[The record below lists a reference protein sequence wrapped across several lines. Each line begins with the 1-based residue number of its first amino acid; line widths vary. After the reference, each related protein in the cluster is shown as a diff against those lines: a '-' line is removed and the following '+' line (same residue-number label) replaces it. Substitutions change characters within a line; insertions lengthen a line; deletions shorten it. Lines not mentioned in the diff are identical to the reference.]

1 MASPIRVYE
10 AAAAPKRPGPDSATA
25 YLRRRG
31 RDFITSLYGTL
42 RAIKLYPVEHTA
54 VRKSLAEL
62 TEIGHEI
69 VARERELEFRV
80 SGEFIFINSTRLRLD
95 LTNYASFG
103 YLLRLCRESGIG
115 MIRVHDGATDRA
127 WLVLLSRLDSASTEP
142 PDARRESLASHMANS
157 GFTSIEVGPPQDE
170 ETDPEQTE
178 QLKDAANRTY
188 THSVALTKEVIN
200 SVRLGRTP
208 SIRKIKRVV
217 QGIVDQILNEETS
230 LIGLTAIRDYDE
242 YTFTHSVNVC
252 IFSVALGRRLGMT
265 KLQLFDLG
273 LSALMHDI
281 GKSRLPAGV
290 LQKSDDLSD
299 DEWKSIA
306 AHPWLGVLVLFQL
319 KGQQEEVTYRAMTV
333 AYEHHMR
340 GDLSGYPQVIR
351 PRSLSMTS
359 KIVAVA
365 DGYDAATSRRAYRTV
380 PFPPSAVLQEMRDN
394 PRRGMDA
401 VVVKAF
407 INLLGI
413 YPVGTLVVLD
423 TFELA
428 VVTAANPSFDALS
441 RPIVKIVSDAYGN
454 MLVPPLEVDLAQV
467 DGNGDYPRTI
477 IKTADP
483 DRYGINIGDFIV

>member
-1 MASPIRVYE
+1 MASPLRLVPSE
-10 AAAAPKRPGPDSATA
+10 PEVKRAGQDATTG

-31 RDFITSLYGTL
+31 RDFIISFYGTL

-54 VRKSLAEL
+54 VRRSLGEL
-62 TEIGHEI
+62 TEIVKEI
-69 VARERELEFRV
+69 LDKERELELRV
-80 SGEFIFINSTRLRLD
+80 SGEFIFINATRLRLD

-103 YLLRLCRESGIG
+103 YLLRICRESGVG
-115 MIRVHDGATDRA
+115 AIRIHSGATEGA
-127 WLVLLSRLDSASTEP
+127 WLVLLSRLDSASSEP
-142 PDARRESLASHMANS
+142 PDDRRESLIAHLASA
-157 GFTSIEVGPPQDE
+157 GLTSIELGPPQDE
-170 ETDPEQTE
+170 VTDPDQTE
-178 QLKDAANRTY
+178 HLKDAANRTY
-188 THSVALTKEVIN
+188 TRSVALTKDVIN
-200 SVRLGRTP
+200 SVRLGRVP
-208 SIRKIKRVV
+208 SIKKIKRVV

-281 GKSRLPAGV
+281 GKSRIPVTV
-290 LQKSDDLSD
+290 LHKTEDLSN
-299 DEWKSIA
+299 DEWLRIT

-340 GDLSGYPQVIR
+340 GDLSGYPQVVR
-351 PRSLSMTS
+351 PRALSMTS

-365 DGYDAATSRRAYRTV
+365 DGYDAATSRRAYQTV
-380 PFPPSAVLQEMRDN
+380 PYPPSAVLQEMRDN

-428 VVTAANPSFDALS
+428 VVTSANPSFDALS
-441 RPIVKIVSDAYGN
+441 RPIIKIVSDANGN

-483 DRYGINIGDFIV
+483 DRYGINIGDYIV

>member
-1 MASPIRVYE
+1 V
-10 AAAAPKRPGPDSATA
+10 APKRAGPDSSTA

-31 RDFITSLYGTL
+31 RDFIISLYGTL
-42 RAIKLYPVEHTA
+42 RTIRLYPVEHTA
-54 VRKSLAEL
+54 VRRSLSEL
-62 TEIGHEI
+62 TGIAKEILT
-69 VARERELEFRV
+69 REHELEFRV
-80 SGEFIFINSTRLRLD
+80 SGEFIFINATRLRLD
-95 LTNYASFG
+95 ITNYASFG
-103 YLLRLCRESGIG
+103 FLLRLCRESGIG
-115 MIRVHDGATDRA
+115 VIRVHEDATDRA
-127 WLVLLSRLDSASTEP
+127 WLVLLSRLDSTSADA
-142 PDARRESLASHMANS
+142 PDDRRESLVAHLASAGIN
-157 GFTSIEVGPPQDE
+157 SIELGAPQDG

-178 QLKDAANRTY
+178 HVKGAANRTY
-188 THSVALTKEVIN
+188 ARSVALTKEVIS
-200 SVRLGRTP
+200 SVRLGRAA
-208 SIRKIKRVV
+208 SIKKIKRVV
-217 QGIVDQILNEETS
+217 QGIVDQILTEETS
-230 LIGLTAIRDYDE
+230 LIGLTAIHDYDE
-242 YTFTHSVNVC
+242 YIFTHSVNVC
-252 IFSVALGRRLGMT
+252 IFSVALGSRLGMT

-281 GKSRLPAGV
+281 GKSRIPVDV

-299 DEWKSIA
+299 DDWRRIA
-306 AHPWLGVLVLFQL
+306 AHPWLGVLALFKL

-351 PRSLSMTS
+351 PRTLIMTS

-365 DGYDAATSRRAYRTV
+365 DGYDAATSRRAYQTV
-380 PFPPSAVLQEMRDN
+380 PYSPSAVLKEMRDN

-428 VVTAANPSFDALS
+428 VVLAANPSFDALS
-441 RPIVKIVSDAYGN
+441 RPIIRIVSDADGN
-454 MLVPPLEVDLAQV
+454 MVVPPLEVDLAQV